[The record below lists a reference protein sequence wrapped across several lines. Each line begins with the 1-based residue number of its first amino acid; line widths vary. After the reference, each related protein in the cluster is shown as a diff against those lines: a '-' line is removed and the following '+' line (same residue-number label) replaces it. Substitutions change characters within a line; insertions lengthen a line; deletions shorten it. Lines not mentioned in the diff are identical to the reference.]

1 MLAQTETA
9 LPGFAMTRPLVDQ
22 SDEREV
28 VRQEER
34 AAIEA
39 CLAGDASAFDVLVLR
54 HQRSIQRVC
63 YRFTGNAEDAA
74 DLTQEVFVK
83 AYRSLPKFRGTSAFS
98 TWLYRIAVNACLSFK
113 ASKKNRFE
121 EWDESHDVAIEGP
134 GVEEALDARISA
146 EGVREALE
154 TLPERQRL
162 TVIMKVLEER
172 THAEVAEIL
181 GSNVGTVKANLFFAI
196 RNLRQK
202 LATALPSPRGNAP
215 DKVSKS

>member
-1 MLAQTETA
+1 MTLSPRAVFSIVGWASPLAVVLFLGCGAKTA
-9 LPGFAMTRPLVDQ
+9 PALKIKAA
-22 SDEREV
+22 V
-28 VRQEER
+28 VQ
-34 AAIEA
+34 
-39 CLAGDASAFDVLVLR
+39 G
-54 HQRSIQRVC
+54 Q
-63 YRFTGNAEDAA
+63 
-74 DLTQEVFVK
+74 
-83 AYRSLPKFRGTSAFS
+83 
-98 TWLYRIAVNACLSFK
+98 
-113 ASKKNRFE
+113 
-121 EWDESHDVAIEGP
+121 AIEGP